1 MPTKTTSKSK
11 GATNVANTNEN
22 EKRTPKQLVL
32 RDADGGSWTLQ
43 FNRKIVLQMQRN
55 GFVLDLDR
63 LYMCARDLIQGA
75 FKMHHPWLKW
85 DQIESIWT
93 FQGSKRGE
101 LLGYLANM
109 FSAPALELMGDGSD
123 EDDKT
128 EPENPTFEIV
138 W

>member
-1 MPTKTTSKSK
+1 MPKKTTESK
-11 GATNVANTNEN
+11 GVTTMAANTNEN

-32 RDADGGSWTLQ
+32 RDADGNSWTLQ

-75 FKMHHPWLKW
+75 FKMHHPWIKW
-85 DQIESIWT
+85 EQIESIWT
-93 FQGSKRGE
+93 FQGNKRGE

-109 FSAPALELMGDGSD
+109 FSAPALELMGDGTD
-123 EDDKT
+123 EDEGT
-128 EPENPTFEIV
+128 EPENPTYEIV

>member
-1 MPTKTTSKSK
+1 MAKET
-11 GATNVANTNEN
+11 VNTNPEN
-22 EKRTPKQLVL
+22 KAQNPENKRTPKQLVL
-32 RDADGGSWTLQ
+32 RDGDGTAYTLQ

-85 DQIESIWT
+85 EQIETIWKL
-93 FQGSKRGE
+93 QNNRGE

-109 FSAPALELMGDGSD
+109 FSAPALDLMGDAS
-123 EDDKT
+123 EDDSEK
-128 EPENPTFEIV
+128 ENPTFEIV

>member
-1 MPTKTTSKSK
+1 MAKET
-11 GATNVANTNEN
+11 ANTNVN
-22 EKRTPKQLVL
+22 QQEKKSPKQLVL
-32 RDADGGSWTLQ
+32 RDAEGNSYTLQ
-43 FNRKIVLQMQRN
+43 FNRKTVLQMQRN

-63 LYMCARDLIQGA
+63 LYMCARDLISGA

-85 DQIESIWT
+85 EQIEEIWKH
-93 FQGSKRGE
+93 QGSKRGE

-109 FSAPALELMGDGSD
+109 FSTPALDLMGDGTED
-123 EDDKT
+123 EA

>member
-1 MPTKTTSKSK
+1 MPKTTAKPK
-11 GATNVANTNEN
+11 GATTVANTNEN

-32 RDADGGSWTLQ
+32 RDADGNSWTLQ

-85 DQIESIWT
+85 DAIEAIWT
-93 FQGSKRGE
+93 FQGNKRGE

-109 FSAPALELMGDGSD
+109 FSAPALELMGDGS
-123 EDDKT
+123 EDDT
-128 EPENPTFEIV
+128 AEEPENPTFEIV